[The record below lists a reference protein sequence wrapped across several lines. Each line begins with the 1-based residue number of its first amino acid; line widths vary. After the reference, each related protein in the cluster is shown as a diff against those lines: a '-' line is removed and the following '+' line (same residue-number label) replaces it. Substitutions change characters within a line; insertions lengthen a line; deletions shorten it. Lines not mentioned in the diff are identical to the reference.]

1 VANTLSPEQMLTRR
15 RILLAGAVIATA
27 GVLWSWATRDT
38 RTETAAKR
46 RTRRPVARLPAEEVL
61 KPGALPDLAIG
72 QADAPVTI
80 VEYADL
86 SCPACA
92 HFHSKVLPALKE
104 KYIDTGK
111 VRLVF
116 REFPTNTH
124 SILATMTMR
133 CVEPNKAP
141 PLISAMFSRQEDW
154 RGAKSMDELRGKLFS
169 LAQQVG
175 LTRTAFNDCVP
186 ANDKLTNQQQKLL
199 ADISRERERANT
211 GFGVNQTPTFFVNT
225 TKLAGASIEDFDKA
239 LEPLLTR

>member
-1 VANTLSPEQMLTRR
+1 MANTLNPDQLLTRR

-27 GVLWSWATRDT
+27 GVVWSWATRDT
-38 RTETAAKR
+38 RTETAAKG
-46 RTRRPVARLPAEEVL
+46 RTRRRTAKLPAEEIL

-72 QADAPVTI
+72 RADAPVTI

-92 HFHSKVLPALKE
+92 SFHSTVLPALKE

-124 SILATMTMR
+124 SILASMTMR
-133 CVEPNKAP
+133 CVEPEKAQ
-141 PLISAMFSRQEDW
+141 PLISAMFSRQDDW
-154 RGAKSMDELRGKLFS
+154 RGAKSMEELRGKLFS

-175 LTRTAFNDCVP
+175 LTRTAFNACVP
-186 ANDKLTNQQQKLL
+186 ASDKLTAQQQKLL
-199 ADISRERERANT
+199 TDISRERDRANV

-239 LEPLLTR
+239 LAPLLTR